1 MIIVLEIQALLK
13 FVFIK
18 KKMSVFENLAIVKGL
33 RKGNEEL
40 QKG

>member
-1 MIIVLEIQALLK
+1 MIIVLEIG
-13 FVFIK
+13 VVEICIYK

-33 RKGNEEL
+33 RKRNKEL